1 MHPWSRPS
9 DLGRTQVLGPCADD
23 LESGTSGA
31 MDPKDLRPLDRLT
44 TALPLPKA
52 RRVLRRLWSGADIKS
67 AEFAGGD
74 RALSKAELRFLDEWI
89 DRGLSSRVLTRT
101 VAKDGTVRMVLGLCD
116 GETIETVAMPSGTVC
131 VSSQVGC
138 AVACVFCA
146 SGLAGIKRNL
156 DASEILEQVLWARRE
171 MPIGRVVFMGM
182 GEPTQNLDHVLEA
195 VRRIR
200 DDAGI
205 SAGRQV
211 VSTVGSIAAIERMEK
226 SAVRPALAVSL
237 HSVFDER
244 RAELLTRAPR
254 EPIADL
260 LKAADR
266 YGRSVGLPVQLEW
279 TLLEGRNDGDDEVVR
294 GIELLRGLRACL
306 NFIVYNAVD
315 GLPFKRTS
323 PERSAEIVAAFRA
336 AGVYTTV
343 RHSMGNDADAA
354 CGQLR
359 RRHAEDLSAVVP
371 KEKGSDVRSNPR

>member
-1 MHPWSRPS
+1 
-9 DLGRTQVLGPCADD
+9 
-23 LESGTSGA
+23 
-31 MDPKDLRPLDRLT
+31 MDQKDLRPLDRLS
-44 TALPLPKA
+44 TALPLTKA
-52 RRVLRRLWSGADIKS
+52 RRVLRRLWSGAEIKS

-89 DRGLSSRVLTRT
+89 AQGLSSRVLTRT
-101 VAKDGTVRMVLGLCD
+101 VAKDGTVRMVLGLFD

-131 VSSQVGC
+131 LSSQVGC

-156 DASEILEQVLWARRE
+156 DAGEILEEVLWARRE

-182 GEPTQNLDHVLEA
+182 GEPTQNLDNVLEA

-244 RAELLTRAPR
+244 RADLLTRAPR

-260 LKAADR
+260 LKVADR

-279 TLLEGRNDGDDEVVR
+279 TLLEGRNDGDDEVKR

-359 RRHAEDLSAVVP
+359 RRHAEDLSAVVRIE
-371 KEKGSDVRSNPR
+371 KESDVRSRPR